1 MLVFLTMNTSSQS
14 RRDFLQTS
22 LAATLL
28 GTGLTTLAAAKP
40 FAESVK
46 KPDLPAGGF
55 PADFAWGAATAA
67 YQVEGA
73 VAEDGRK
80 PSIWDTFCQVPGR
93 IDDASS
99 GAIACDQYHRYESDV
114 KLMAEL
120 GVKHYRFSL
129 AWPRILPDGRGAVNE
144 KGLDYY
150 KRLID
155 CLGAHG
161 ITPYA
166 TLYHWDCP
174 QTLEDEYGSW
184 RSRRI
189 ADDFAEYAAVVGKH
203 LGDRVQNWMTLNE
216 ISTFTLYCGYGVG
229 QRGEHAPGHALA
241 RRKDQTNVTHH
252 ALLAHGRACQALR
265 ASSPGPC
272 RVAIAEV
279 PSGCVPVMET
289 PEHIAAATKA
299 FRCNQANGG
308 ILVPLLTGRYDPV
321 WLEQLGAEAP
331 DIREGDMAT
340 IGQPLDAAGINCY
353 TGSYVRA
360 ANNALGFET
369 LPMSGQYPKMHLPW
383 LNFLP
388 EAIYWVLRQSSELC
402 GRPTL
407 PLYVTENGCAG
418 EDVLTAKGEVNDL
431 DRLMYLRS
439 YLRQVQRVI
448 VDGYPVKGYFAWSI
462 MDNFEWAR
470 GYSKRFG
477 LIYVDY
483 PTQRRIPKL
492 SYRWMQQVIKAGRV
506 L

>member
-1 MLVFLTMNTSSQS
+1 MDTSSQS
-14 RRDFLQTS
+14 RRSFVKVS
-22 LAATLL
+22 LATSLL
-28 GTGLTTLAAAKP
+28 GTGLTKISAAPAIEP
-40 FAESVK
+40 VK
-46 KPDLPAGGF
+46 KPGLPAGVF
-55 PADFAWGAATAA
+55 PDDFAWGVATAA

-99 GAIACDQYHRYESDV
+99 GAISCDQYHRYESDV

-129 AWPRILPDGRGAVNE
+129 AWPRILPDGRGTVNE

-155 CLGAHG
+155 CLRTHG
-161 ITPYA
+161 ITPHA

-189 ADDFAEYAAVVGKH
+189 VDDFAEYAAVVGKS
-203 LGDRVQNWMTLNE
+203 LGDRVENWMTLNE
-216 ISTFTLYCGYGVG
+216 IGTFTLYCGYGVG
-229 QRGEHAPGHALA
+229 QRSEHAPGLALP

-265 ASSPGPC
+265 ASSPGRC
-272 RVAIAEV
+272 KISIAEV
-279 PSGCVPVMET
+279 AAGCVPVLET
-289 PEHIAAATKA
+289 PEHIEAATKA

-308 ILVPLLTGRYDPV
+308 ILVPLLTGHYDPL
-321 WLEQLGAEAP
+321 WLEQLGVEAP
-331 DIREGDMAT
+331 DIRDGDMAT
-340 IGQPLDAAGINCY
+340 IGQPLDAIGINCY

-360 ANNALGFET
+360 SNAASGFED
-369 LPMSGQYPKMHLPW
+369 LPISAHYPKMHLPW

-402 GRPTL
+402 GRAL
-407 PLYVTENGCAG
+407 PVYITENGCAG
-418 EDVLTAKGEVNDL
+418 EDVLTANGEVNDL
-431 DRLMYLRS
+431 DRLVYLRA

-448 VDGYPVKGYFAWSI
+448 ADGYPVKGYFVWSLL
-462 MDNFEWAR
+462 DNFEWAR

-492 SYRWMQQVIKAGRV
+492 SYQWMQQVIKSGRV